1 MTSFIQMTGN
11 QLIHKVSPRTYYK
24 RNETQDKIEADLVV
38 VNCGIIDCDE
48 IQLRLILMIKNEDTN
63 FVEDSENH
71 DKDSP

>member
-11 QLIHKVSPRTYYK
+11 QLIHKVSPKPYYK